1 MKLILT
7 DLNVDTFPTLPG
19 EPETGVDGFP
29 PMDPASARGV
39 TCFCY

>member
-1 MKLILT
+1 MKLELT

-19 EPETGVDGFP
+19 DPETSADGWP
-29 PMDPASARGV
+29 PMDPQSARGV